1 MLPSLS
7 FICRFIVPAL
17 WTLLGFRSLAR
28 ILLFSSARRD
38 PIEASSNGRVYDRS
52 LDPRRWRGM
61 SRIVRFR
68 GFGERRRT
76 GYAPTPTLGDD
87 GGRRGTRQAT
97 LTPVLDSRSFA
108 VWSICAVPHPPRY
121 TPPPIL
127 PCPAQLPP
135 RILRSM
141 RRDVAFPTNPNFPP
155 SLQPSSLPRLTPC
168 PSDFFSNLLFIAYL

>member
-28 ILLFSSARRD
+28 ILLFPSARRD

-87 GGRRGTRQAT
+87 GGRRPWPPSSTPARSQSGRYVPFLIPLDTHPRQSYLA
-97 LTPVLDSRSFA
+97 L
-108 VWSICAVPHPPRY
+108 
-121 TPPPIL
+121 
-127 PCPAQLPP
+127 
-135 RILRSM
+135 
-141 RRDVAFPTNPNFPP
+141 PNFPRVSFARCDAT
-155 SLQPSSLPRLTPC
+155 SLFRPTRTFPP
-168 PSDFFSNLLFIAYL
+168 PSNLPSFQG

>member
-1 MLPSLS
+1 MNVAWFSIARADS
-7 FICRFIVPAL
+7 
-17 WTLLGFRSLAR
+17 TLFLGSERS
-28 ILLFSSARRD
+28 
-38 PIEASSNGRVYDRS
+38 DRS
-52 LDPRRWRGM
+52 IEQRKGVRSIFGSSTLTRN
-61 SRIVRFR
+61 VRFR

-168 PSDFFSNLLFIAYL
+168 PSHFFYNLLFIAYL